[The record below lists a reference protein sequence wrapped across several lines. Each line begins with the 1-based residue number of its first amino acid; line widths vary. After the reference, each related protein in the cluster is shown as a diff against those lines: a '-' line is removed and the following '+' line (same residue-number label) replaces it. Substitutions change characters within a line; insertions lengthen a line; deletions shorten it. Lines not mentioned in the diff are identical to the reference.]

1 MEILGKVIRIAS
13 IAVVRRWNG
22 LLASHVFYDVADV
35 GEHWYR
41 RQLELHSGRQP
52 VVGQRPDLIRES
64 WRPEMGLFE
73 KLRHELIDIIEWVDD
88 SRHTLVW
95 RFPRYQNEIKNGAQ
109 LIVRPGQTAVFVHR
123 GQVADIFEPG
133 HYELKTDN
141 LPLLSTIAGWKYGF
155 NSPFKAEVYFVSTKQ
170 ITDLKWGTPNPIML
184 RDPEFG
190 PIRIR
195 AFGTYALKA
204 VEPRAL
210 LEELVGTDKVVDAEE
225 ITELLRSIIISTFA
239 DVIGSS
245 KVAALDLASKYQEFG
260 ETLRVSVQERID
272 DEYGLEIPQLFIVN
286 ISLPEAVE
294 KALDTRTSIGVIGDM
309 NKFQQYQ
316 MGNAMEA
323 AAENPSGGGAA
334 DGMGLGLGFAMAGRM
349 MQPGMMGGAPA
360 GGMAPPP
367 PPPPSGWHIAVNGQ
381 TTGPFSPQQLASG
394 VASGEFKPTSLVWTN
409 GMSGWTAASQV
420 PQLASLF
427 AASTPPPPPPPVG

>member
-1 MEILGKVIRIAS
+1 
-13 IAVVRRWNG
+13 
-22 LLASHVFYDVADV
+22 
-35 GEHWYR
+35 
-41 RQLELHSGRQP
+41 
-52 VVGQRPDLIRES
+52 
-64 WRPEMGLFE
+64 MGLFE
-73 KLRHELIDIIEWVDD
+73 KLRHELIDIIEWIDD
-88 SRHTLVW
+88 SRHALVW

-109 LIVRPGQTAVFVHR
+109 LIVRPGQSAVFVHR
-123 GQVADIFEPG
+123 GQVADIFGPG

-204 VEPRAL
+204 VEPKAL

-225 ITELLRSIIISTFA
+225 VTELLRSMITSTFA

-245 KVAALDLASKYQEFG
+245 NVAALDLASRYQELG
-260 ETLRVSVQERID
+260 EELRKSVEARID
-272 DEYGLEIPQLFIVN
+272 DAYGLEIPQLFIVN

-294 KALDTRTSIGVIGDM
+294 KALDTRTSISVIGDM

-316 MGNAMEA
+316 MGQAMTA
-323 AAENPSGGGAA
+323 AAENPAGGGAA
-334 DGMGLGLGFAMAGRM
+334 DGLGLGVGLAMAGRM
-349 MQPGMMGGAPA
+349 MQPGFGPSMVGG
-360 GGMAPPP
+360 APPP
-367 PPPPSGWHIAVNGQ
+367 PPPMAWHLAVNGQ
-381 TTGPFSPQQLASG
+381 TQGPFTPQQMASG
-394 VASGEFKPTSLVWTN
+394 ISGGEITTTTMVWTT
-409 GMSGWTAASQV
+409 GMSGWTAAGQV
-420 PQLASLF
+420 PQLNDFFGAV
-427 AASTPPPPPPPVG
+427 PPPPPPPAP